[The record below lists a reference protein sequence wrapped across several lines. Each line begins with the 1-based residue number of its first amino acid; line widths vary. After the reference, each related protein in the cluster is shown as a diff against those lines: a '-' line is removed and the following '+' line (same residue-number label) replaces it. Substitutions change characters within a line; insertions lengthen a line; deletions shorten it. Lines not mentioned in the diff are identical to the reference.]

1 MTSSS
6 IVYVRPR
13 ALVMMAVM
21 LSSIPTRLLFRQ
33 QMVCGGSVVFQ
44 PSRGSKK
51 KWGSTARD
59 PYDHLK
65 KKLAVASLNKHAKVP
80 LKSKERATRELA
92 YPINIQSLGT
102 NAYTVIHISYG
113 QKIFGV
119 KNIAGVNH
127 IDYFISV
134 YKFL

>member
-1 MTSSS
+1 
-6 IVYVRPR
+6 
-13 ALVMMAVM
+13 MMAVM

-51 KWGSTARD
+51 KWGGTARD

-102 NAYTVIHISYG
+102 NAYIVIHISYG
-113 QKIFGV
+113 QKFWGV
-119 KNIAGVNH
+119 KILQVLTI

>member
-1 MTSSS
+1 MNNQLLVGVVYDV
-6 IVYVRPR
+6 IVYSVRPR

-44 PSRGSKK
+44 PSRGCKK

-65 KKLAVASLNKHAKVP
+65 KKLAMASLNKHSKVP
-80 LKSKERATRELA
+80 LKSKERAARELA

-113 QKIFGV
+113 QKFLGV
-119 KNIAGVNH
+119 KILQMLT
-127 IDYFISV
+127 I
-134 YKFL
+134 